1 MKIFREC
8 RFFLTT
14 SQKQMIFDFTI
25 KKKCN
30 LNKIIAIKFDIIS
43 YFHSLDKELHYL
55 SLLKKNGEKSIL

>member
-1 MKIFREC
+1 
-8 RFFLTT
+8 
-14 SQKQMIFDFTI
+14 MIFDFNN

-55 SLLKKNGEKSIL
+55 SLLKKMGKINFIN